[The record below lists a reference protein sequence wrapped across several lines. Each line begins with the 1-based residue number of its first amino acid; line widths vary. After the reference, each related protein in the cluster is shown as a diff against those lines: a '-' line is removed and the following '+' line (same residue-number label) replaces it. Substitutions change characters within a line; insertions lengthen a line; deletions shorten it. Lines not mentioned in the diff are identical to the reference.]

1 MHRFRTLSLIS
12 RAHGGVVTTGLRH
25 HSDDHT
31 SKRQDA
37 CVKPDIWRSD
47 DAHQTTLTCA
57 AGANSQHARLDYLF
71 ELKMYPGRAASAR
84 AAYRTHF
91 AVAASNGS
99 FRNCHLDTADMR
111 ACAAGGCE
119 RTLHESLPTMTRHR
133 FIKRR

>member
-1 MHRFRTLSLIS
+1 MHKILSLNS

-37 CVKPDIWRSD
+37 YVKHDMRRGEDAQDI
-47 DAHQTTLTCA
+47 TLICA
-57 AGANSQHARLDYLF
+57 EGANSQHARRDYLF
-71 ELKMYPGRAASAR
+71 ELKMCPGRAASAS

-91 AVAASNGS
+91 AIADSNES
-99 FRNCHLDTADMR
+99 SRELHMDTADMR
-111 ACAAGGCE
+111 ACAADGCE